1 MADQV
6 ICPICK
12 TKARPLDKVGDFEGF
27 ECRNDCRFRVT
38 RSVFDTP
45 ALRDAPRQKWRTRQ
59 ASEGPTTGCVGSHNR
74 DPRLLLALHSMA
86 QPR

>member
-12 TKARPLDKVGDFEGF
+12 TKAKPLDKVGDFEGF
-27 ECRNDCRFRVT
+27 ECRNDGRFRVT

-45 ALRDAPRQKWRTRQ
+45 ALRDAPRQKWEDALKRAKARQ
-59 ASEGPTTGCVGSHNR
+59 PGVWAPTIETDDFS
-74 DPRLLLALHSMA
+74 
-86 QPR
+86 